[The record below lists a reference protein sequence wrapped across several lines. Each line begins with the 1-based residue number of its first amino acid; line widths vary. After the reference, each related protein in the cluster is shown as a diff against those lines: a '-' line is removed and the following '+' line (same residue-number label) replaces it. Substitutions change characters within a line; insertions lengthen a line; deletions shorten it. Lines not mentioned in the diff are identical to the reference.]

1 MARLKEQLFL
11 ARKDLVC
18 AQVMNERWKDT
29 LTQLKKINANPQRA
43 LDPVDMAAFANLQQQ
58 NAQTMG
64 QILDLTLAQVETSY
78 DLDIQQQDINILWIN
93 DDI

>member
-58 NAQTMG
+58 NA
-64 QILDLTLAQVETSY
+64 
-78 DLDIQQQDINILWIN
+78 
-93 DDI
+93 